1 MYDGLK
7 FQESLSTSNIS
18 LCQKLLSNF
27 KPRFGTL
34 VFKYHFKYFVI
45 MIKKS
50 CNEYYLVQKN
60 GKIFVKHVQNYG
72 LNIYKIIDEKLRSA
86 GKQALLFLF

>member
-1 MYDGLK
+1 
-7 FQESLSTSNIS
+7 
-18 LCQKLLSNF
+18 
-27 KPRFGTL
+27 
-34 VFKYHFKYFVI
+34 

-86 GKQALLFLF
+86 GKQVLLFLF